1 MAITT
6 QSPRAGRPRSES
18 AHRLILETA
27 LAQIAA
33 LGFRNLTVDAVA
45 TAAGVGKTTIY
56 RRWPN
61 KAAMVMDAF
70 LTLVGP
76 QTGFPARP
84 RAIDSLKL
92 QMRLQGKFFRSDYGQ
107 IIKSLLG
114 EAQFDAELAHEFR
127 ERWIVPRRRMTQDV
141 LKKAI
146 EQGDL
151 KPEVDLEA
159 LVDMLYGPIY
169 YRMQIE
175 TGSITD
181 RFTDEVF
188 KNVLHGVLAD

>member
-1 MAITT
+1 M
-6 QSPRAGRPRSES
+6 

-27 LAQIAA
+27 LKQVAA
-33 LGFRNLTVDAVA
+33 LGFRALTVDVVA
-45 TAAGVGKTTIY
+45 AAAGVGKTTIY

-76 QTGFPARP
+76 ATGFPARP
-84 RAIDSLKL
+84 RALDSLKL
-92 QMRLQGKFFRSDYGQ
+92 QMRLQGKFFRSDTGK

-127 ERWIVPRRRMTQDV
+127 ERWILPRRRMTQEV

-146 EQGDL
+146 AQGDL
-151 KPEVDLEA
+151 KPDVDLES
-159 LVDMLYGPIY
+159 LVDLLYGPIY

-175 TGSITD
+175 TGPITD
-181 RFTDEVF
+181 RFTD
-188 KNVLHGVLAD
+188 GVLNKVLEGVLMRR